1 MVRLYEGMK
10 VGILAGFLV
19 LTFSSVSA
27 TKYAGEFL
35 SLGVG
40 ARGLG
45 MGGAYISVVDDA
57 TSGWWNPAGV
67 ARLSSRQAVFMHA
80 ETFGSLLNHDYLSV
94 GLPRDNF
101 GLVFS
106 ALRLGGGG
114 IKVTEL
120 PHPDSLIGD
129 NNRPYVVKVEGHGD
143 YAFLGSYGRPLG
155 PNLFWGGSVKLIYR
169 AIVDNSAFGI
179 GADAGLL
186 WQPRV
191 NWWIAIVVNDFTST
205 LLAYD
210 TGTKETITPTVK
222 LGSSYEYSCQDFSF
236 LGAFSTDVR
245 FEGRKASAQ
254 YYQGSISADNH
265 YGLEIGYRRKGFARL
280 GFDVGDFTAGAG
292 IWVSPVRVDFAFLTH
307 PALDNSYRVSLSIEF

>member
-1 MVRLYEGMK
+1 MK
-10 VGILAGFLV
+10 VGVLCGFML
-19 LTFSSVSA
+19 LSFSFASA

-40 ARGLG
+40 ARGLA
-45 MGGAYISVVDDA
+45 MGGAYVAVVDDA
-57 TSGWWNPAGV
+57 TSGWWNPAGA

-94 GLPRDNF
+94 GLPRENF

-106 ALRLGGGG
+106 AVRLGGGG

-120 PHPDSLIGD
+120 PNPDSLIGD

-143 YAFLGSYGRPLG
+143 YAFLATYGRPRG
-155 PNLFWGGSVKLIYR
+155 ENFFWGTSVKLIYR

-179 GADAGLL
+179 GGDAGIL
-186 WQPRV
+186 WQPKKD
-191 NWWIAIVVNDFTST
+191 WWVGAAAIDLTGT

-210 TGTKETITPTVK
+210 TGTKETITPTLK
-222 LGSSYEYSCQDFSF
+222 LGTSYRYPYRELSF
-236 LGAFSTDVR
+236 LGAFSTDLR
-245 FEGRKASAQ
+245 LEGRKASAQ

-265 YGLEIGYRRKGFARL
+265 YGLEIGYRQKGFARF
-280 GFDVGDFTAGAG
+280 GFDAGDFTAGAG
-292 IWVSPVRVDFAFLTH
+292 VWMAPLKIDFAFLTH
-307 PALDNSYRVSLSIEF
+307 PALDNSYRVSLSVEF